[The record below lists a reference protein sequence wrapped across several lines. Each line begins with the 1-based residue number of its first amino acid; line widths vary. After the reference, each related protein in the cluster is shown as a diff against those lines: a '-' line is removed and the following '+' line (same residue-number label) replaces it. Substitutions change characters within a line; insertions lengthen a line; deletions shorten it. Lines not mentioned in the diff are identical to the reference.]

1 MNERDKVLTERERIY
16 NDMSFALTDFET
28 DVFQDKKLETI
39 NYHIGKFYAVLC
51 AIQNN
56 WEGVITAEVD

>member
-1 MNERDKVLTERERIY
+1 MNERDNVIIERERIY

-28 DVFQDKKLETI
+28 DVFQDKKFGTI

-56 WEGVITAEVD
+56 WEGIITADTD